1 MKKKVLQKIF
11 PALGTVNTVAIYSE
25 YNPAILEQVMQR
37 VLDLHQLFSIF
48 DPQSEISRI
57 NENAGICSVPISE
70 DTFSVLSLAIACA
83 GETDGTFD
91 ITTGTLSRLWR
102 DAINSKRIPSDA
114 EIEQHHLLGSIADLE
129 LDAKNRTAFLRQAGI
144 QLDLGGIA
152 KGYAADEVQRIL
164 KENHIENA
172 LINLGGTVITIGKA
186 RHIGIQNPFQ
196 NTGEFVA
203 DVLLQ
208 NCAAVTSGAYERCF
222 FSGGERYHHIID
234 PRSGKP
240 SRSGLASVTL
250 IGERAAE
257 LDALATGVFI
267 LGVKDSLPILHKH
280 GIEAFFIS
288 DTGIVQITTGLQTR
302 FTMCA

>member
-172 LINLGGTVITIGKA
+172 LINLGGTVITIG
-186 RHIGIQNPFQ
+186 R
-196 NTGEFVA
+196 
-203 DVLLQ
+203 
-208 NCAAVTSGAYERCF
+208 
-222 FSGGERYHHIID
+222 
-234 PRSGKP
+234 
-240 SRSGLASVTL
+240 
-250 IGERAAE
+250 
-257 LDALATGVFI
+257 
-267 LGVKDSLPILHKH
+267 H
-280 GIEAFFIS
+280 GISGFRIHFRTQENSWLMSSCKTVRPSPAEPMKDAFS
-288 DTGIVQITTGLQTR
+288 PVESVITTLSILAPASLHAQVLHL
-302 FTMCA
+302 